1 MTRTWEFT
9 DLEFYVLWRRL
20 VGGTL
25 PRPLTFQT
33 NTRLLADFERES
45 YETWERLQ
53 HTVDPVMRTVFE
65 VLERPEVWVRLRGW
79 NDAQESDPQ
88 YWVKARAA
96 RAGANGYL
104 VYQRPGE
111 TYTHSG
117 GYVVI
122 DCGPYGIAEALV
134 DLMPAVGAG
143 SGGLVPL
150 ATDAEPTEYQPR
162 ASMFFE
168 EADTSVAQRSAEFF
182 DIPADRTGTIDIL
195 QNQSMFG
202 SRGMRREILVWRDLP
217 ADGRYTI
224 ELPSDAPV
232 ATPTSRPALIEAIN
246 AGIDRMMVRVEA
258 HWEASA

>member
-1 MTRTWEFT
+1 MSRTWEFT

-20 VGGTL
+20 TGNRL
-25 PRPLTFQT
+25 PNPLTFKT

-53 HTVDPVMRTVFE
+53 HTLDPVIRTVFE
-65 VLERPEVWVRLRGW
+65 VLERPDVWVRLRGW
-79 NDAQESDPQ
+79 RDSQESDPQ

-96 RAGANGYL
+96 RVGANGYL

-134 DLMPAVGAG
+134 DLMPVVGAG
-143 SGGLVPL
+143 SGGLIPL
-150 ATDAEPTEYQPR
+150 TTDAEPEEHQPR

-168 EADTSVAQRSAEFF
+168 EADTSVARRSAEFF

-195 QNQSMFG
+195 QNKSMFG
-202 SRGMRREILVWRDLP
+202 SRGMHREILIWRDLP
-217 ADGRYTI
+217 DDGRYTI
-224 ELPSDAPV
+224 EVPSDAPV
-232 ATPTSRPALIEAIN
+232 ATPMSRPALIEAVN
-246 AGIDRMMVRVEA
+246 AGIDRMMGRVEA